1 MPRGRIYLDHAATTP
16 IDSRVKEAMEP
27 FLTEEF
33 GNAGGLYR
41 EGRHAKEAVDQS
53 RGKVADMMGCRPE
66 EIIFTSGG
74 TEGDNLAL
82 FGIAHAY
89 GKPAGEK
96 PRGHIITTAIEHHAV
111 LHACKA
117 LEKEGFEITY
127 LSVNKEGFINP
138 EDAHD
143 ALRSDTILVSVMY
156 ANNEIG
162 TIEPIAEI
170 GKIIKEYRK
179 KKSEA
184 RSTKFE
190 MAFNYRNSN
199 TQKNFEFNEK
209 TPFFHVDACQA
220 GGALDVNV
228 DRLSVD
234 LMVLNAGKIYG
245 PKGSGCLYVRR
256 GIKVTPLFYGGGQE
270 FRKRAGTE
278 NVAGIVGFTTAL
290 AFAQNDRKDEN
301 ERISA
306 LADYFYRGLI
316 ARVPRVVLNGP
327 AVEINEEPKYRLPNN
342 INISVLD
349 IEGEAFVL
357 YADEKGIACST
368 GSACT
373 SESLDPSHV
382 ILALGKPYEF
392 AHASLRFT
400 LGKKTTKEELDYAL
414 GVIPGIVEILRR
426 ISPLRLDDGAI
437 AMAHPEAF
445 AGEGLHVKAGSAS
458 YK

>member
-1 MPRGRIYLDHAATTP
+1 MKRIYLDHAATTP
-16 IDSRVKEAMEP
+16 IDPRVKEAMEL
-27 FLTEEF
+27 FLTDEF

-41 EGRHAKEAVDQS
+41 EGRRAKEAVDQS
-53 RGKVADMMGCRPE
+53 RGKVADMVGCRRE

-74 TEGDNLAL
+74 TEGDNLSL

-96 PRGHIITTAIEHHAV
+96 PRGHIIVTAIEHHAV

-127 LSVNKEGFINP
+127 LPVDKEGFVNP
-138 EDAHD
+138 EDVRS
-143 ALRSDTILVSVMY
+143 ALRPDTILVSVMY

-162 TIEPIAEI
+162 TIEPVAATARIMREYRAQKSKI
-170 GKIIKEYRK
+170 QTASWQSKFKII
-179 KKSEA
+179 
-184 RSTKFE
+184 
-190 MAFNYRNSN
+190 
-199 TQKNFEFNEK
+199 EK
-209 TPFFHVDACQA
+209 TPFLHSDACQA
-220 GGALDVNV
+220 GGALDLNV
-228 DRLSVD
+228 DKIGVD
-234 LMVLNAGKIYG
+234 LMVLNGGKIYG

-256 GIKVTPLFYGGGQE
+256 GIKITPLFYGGGQE

-278 NVAGIVGFTTAL
+278 NIAGIVGFATAL
-290 AFAQNDRKDEN
+290 TLAQRDRKEEN
-301 ERISA
+301 KRVST

-316 ARVPRVVLNGP
+316 ARVPRTVLNGSAIEVAEDP
-327 AVEINEEPKYRLPNN
+327 ARRLPNN
-342 INISVLD
+342 INVSILD
-349 IEGEAFVL
+349 IEGEAFLL
-357 YADEKGIACST
+357 YADEQGIACST

-400 LGKKTTKEELDYAL
+400 LGRSTTKEELDYAL
-414 GVIPGIVEILRR
+414 DVIPDIATTLRR
-426 ISPLRLDDGAI
+426 ISPLHLDDSAI

>member
-1 MPRGRIYLDHAATTP
+1 MSSRKRIYLDHAATTP
-16 IDSRVKEAMEP
+16 LDSRVKEVMEP
-27 FLTEEF
+27 FLTDEF

-41 EGRHAKEAVDQS
+41 EGRRAKEAVDQS
-53 RGKVADMMGCRPE
+53 RGKVADIVGCRPE

-82 FGIAHAY
+82 FGIARAY
-89 GKPAGEK
+89 QQQGK
-96 PRGHIITTAIEHHAV
+96 HIITTKIEHHAV

-117 LEKEGFEITY
+117 LGKDGFEITY
-127 LSVNKEGFINP
+127 LPVDKEGFVHPADVRN
-138 EDAHD
+138 
-143 ALRSDTILVSVMY
+143 ALRPDTILVSVMY

-170 GKIIKEYRK
+170 AKIIKEYRK
-179 KKSEA
+179 
-184 RSTKFE
+184 
-190 MAFNYRNSN
+190 
-199 TQKNFEFNEK
+199 EK
-209 TPFFHVDACQA
+209 HPFFHVDACQA
-220 GGALDVNV
+220 GGSLELNIEK
-228 DRLSVD
+228 LGID
-234 LMVLNAGKIYG
+234 LMVLNGGKIYG
-245 PKGSGCLYVRR
+245 PKGSGCLYIRR
-256 GIKVTPLFYGGGQE
+256 GTKLSPLFYGGGQE

-278 NVAGIVGFTTAL
+278 NVAGIVGFAKAL
-290 AFAQNDRKDEN
+290 ELAQCDRKEEN
-301 ERISA
+301 KRVSA
-306 LADYFYRGLI
+306 FADYFYRGLI
-316 ARVPRVVLNGP
+316 ARVPRTVLNGP
-327 AVEINEEPKYRLPNN
+327 AIEIGEEPKRRLPNN

-414 GVIPGIVEILRR
+414 DVIPDIVKTLRR
-426 ISPLRLDDGAI
+426 ISPLHLEDRAV

-445 AGEGLHVKAGSAS
+445 AGEGLKVKAGSAS

>member
-1 MPRGRIYLDHAATTP
+1 MKRIYLDHAATTP
-16 IDSRVKEAMEP
+16 IDPRVKEAMEP

-41 EGRHAKEAVDQS
+41 EGRRVKEAIDQS
-53 RGKVADMMGCRPE
+53 RQTVADILGCRPE

-82 FGIAHAY
+82 FGIARAY
-89 GKPAGEK
+89 QQHGK
-96 PRGHIITTAIEHHAV
+96 HIITTAIEHHAI

-117 LEKEGFEITY
+117 LEKEARPLGGQACLSGGQGFEITY
-127 LSVNKEGFINP
+127 LPVDKEGFVNP
-138 EDAHD
+138 EDVHN
-143 ALRSDTILVSVMY
+143 ALRTDTILVSIMY

-162 TIEPIAEI
+162 TIEPIQEI
-170 GKIIKEYRK
+170 VSIIKKYRQK
-179 KKSEA
+179 KMEINGNPKPYA
-184 RSTKFE
+184 LNPMPLFMT
-190 MAFNYRNSN
+190 
-199 TQKNFEFNEK
+199 
-209 TPFFHVDACQA
+209 DACQA
-220 GGALDVNV
+220 GGALDINV
-228 DRLSVD
+228 DRLGVD
-234 LMVLNAGKIYG
+234 LMVLNSGKIYG

-256 GIKVTPLFYGGGQE
+256 GIKIKPLFYGGGQE

-278 NVAGIVGFTTAL
+278 NAAGIVGFAKAL
-290 AFAQNDRKDEN
+290 EIAQQERAEEN
-301 ERISA
+301 KRLSA

-327 AVEINEEPKYRLPNN
+327 AIEISEEPKRRLPNN
-342 INISVLD
+342 INVSVLD

-400 LGKKTTKEELDYAL
+400 LGRKTTKEELNYTL
-414 GVIPGIVEILRR
+414 GVIPAIVKTLRR

-445 AGEGLHVKAGSAS
+445 AGEGLRVKAGSAS

>member
-1 MPRGRIYLDHAATTP
+1 MVVYKHIFINIMSRQRVYLDHAATTP
-16 IDSRVKEAMEP
+16 IDPRVKEAMEP

-41 EGRHAKEAVDQS
+41 EGRRAKETVDQS
-53 RGKVADMMGCRPE
+53 RETVAEILGCRPE

-89 GKPAGEK
+89 GKPAVEK
-96 PRGHIITTAIEHHAV
+96 PRGHIITSAIEHHAV

-127 LSVNKEGFINP
+127 LPVDKEGFVNP
-138 EDAHD
+138 NDVRK
-143 ALRSDTILVSVMY
+143 ALRPDTILVSVMY

-162 TIEPIAEI
+162 TIEPIVKIA
-170 GKIIKEYRK
+170 KIIKEYRK
-179 KKSEA
+179 ENQKPEA
-184 RSTKFE
+184 GSRKLE
-190 MAFNYRNSN
+190 ANA
-199 TQKNFEFNEK
+199 K
-209 TPFFHVDACQA
+209 TPFLHSDACQA
-220 GGALDVNV
+220 GGALDLNAEE
-228 DRLSVD
+228 LGVD
-234 LMVLNAGKIYG
+234 LMVLNGGKIYG

-256 GIKVTPLFYGGGQE
+256 NTKITPLFYGGGQE

-278 NVAGIVGFTTAL
+278 NVASIVGFATAL
-290 AFAQNDRKDEN
+290 ALAQRARKEEN
-301 ERISA
+301 TRVSA
-306 LADYFYRGLI
+306 LADYFYRELM
-316 ARVPRVVLNGP
+316 ARVSRAVLNGP
-327 AVEINEEPKYRLPNN
+327 AMKISGEPTRRLPNN
-342 INISVLD
+342 INVSVLD

-357 YADEKGIACST
+357 YMDEKGVACST

-400 LGKKTTKEELDYAL
+400 LGRKTTKEDLDYTL
-414 GVIPGIVEILRR
+414 GEIPGIVEILRR
-426 ISPLRLDDGAI
+426 ISPLHITENAF
-437 AMAHPEAF
+437 AMTHPEVF
-445 AGEGLHVKAGSAS
+445 AGQGLKVKAGSAN

>member
-1 MPRGRIYLDHAATTP
+1 MKRIYLDHAATTP
-16 IDSRVKEAMEP
+16 LDARVKEAMEP
-27 FLTEEF
+27 FLTDEF

-41 EGRHAKEAVDQS
+41 EGRRAKEAVDQS
-53 RGKVADMMGCRPE
+53 RGKVADILGCRPE

-82 FGIAHAY
+82 FGTAHAY
-89 GKPAGEK
+89 QQQGK
-96 PRGHIITTAIEHHAV
+96 HIVTTKIEHHAV

-117 LEKEGFEITY
+117 LEKEGFEVTY
-127 LSVNKEGFINP
+127 LPVDKEGFVHP
-138 EDAHD
+138 RDVRS
-143 ALRSDTILVSVMY
+143 ALRRDTILVSVMY

-162 TIEPIAEI
+162 TIEPISEI
-170 GKIIKEYRK
+170 AKIIRDFRK
-179 KKSEA
+179 QIPA
-184 RSTKFE
+184 RSAGVAHRKAQNADDPRLTI
-190 MAFNYRNSN
+190 SN
-199 TQKNFEFNEK
+199 M
-209 TPFFHVDACQA
+209 PFFMTDACQA
-220 GGALDVNV
+220 GGVLDLNV
-228 DRLSVD
+228 DKLGVD
-234 LMVLNAGKIYG
+234 LLVLNGGKIYG
-245 PKGSGCLYVRR
+245 PKGSGCFYTRR
-256 GIKVTPLFYGGGQE
+256 GTKVTPLFYGGGQE

-278 NVAGIVGFTTAL
+278 NVASIVGFAAAL
-290 AFAQNDRKDEN
+290 EFAQHDRKEEN
-301 ERISA
+301 KRVSA

-316 ARVPRVVLNGP
+316 ARVPRAVLNGP
-327 AVEINEEPKYRLPNN
+327 AIQIADEPRSRLSNN
-342 INISVLD
+342 INISILD
-349 IEGEAFVL
+349 IEGEAFLL

-400 LGKKTTKEELDYAL
+400 LGRKTTKMELEYAL
-414 GVIPGIVEILRR
+414 GVIPDIVKTLRR
-426 ISPLRLDDGAI
+426 ISPLHLDDRAI

>member
-1 MPRGRIYLDHAATTP
+1 MKRIYLDHAATTP
-16 IDSRVKEAMEP
+16 LDPRVKEAMEP
-27 FLTEEF
+27 FLTGEF

-41 EGRHAKEAVDQS
+41 EGRRAKEAVDQS
-53 RGKVADMMGCRPE
+53 RGNVADILGCRPE

-82 FGIAHAY
+82 FGIARAY
-89 GKPAGEK
+89 QKRLALSDPEQAEGESK
-96 PRGHIITTAIEHHAV
+96 GHIITTAIEHHAV

-127 LSVNKEGFINP
+127 LPVNKEGFVNP
-138 EDAHD
+138 EDVRD

-170 GKIIKEYRK
+170 AKVIK
-179 KKSEA
+179 
-184 RSTKFE
+184 
-190 MAFNYRNSN
+190 NYRH
-199 TQKNFEFNEK
+199 QKR

-220 GGALDVNV
+220 GGALDLNV
-228 DRLSVD
+228 DRLGID

-256 GIKVTPLFYGGGQE
+256 GTKLTPLFYGGGQE

-278 NVAGIVGFTTAL
+278 NVAGIVGFATAL
-290 AFAQNDRKDEN
+290 DLAQRGRKEENKRVSAF
-301 ERISA
+301 
-306 LADYFYRGLI
+306 ADYFYRGL
-316 ARVPRVVLNGP
+316 AAQVPRMVLNGP
-327 AVEINEEPKYRLPNN
+327 AVEISEEPRQRLSNN
-342 INISVLD
+342 INVSVLD
-349 IEGEAFVL
+349 IEGESFVL

-400 LGKKTTKEELDYAL
+400 LGRKTTKEELDYAL
-414 GVIPGIVEILRR
+414 SVIPDIVEILRR
-426 ISPLRLDDGAI
+426 ISPLHLEDGAI

-445 AGEGLHVKAGSAS
+445 AGEGLRVKAGSAS

>member
-1 MPRGRIYLDHAATTP
+1 MSRPRIYLDHAATTP
-16 IDSRVKEAMEP
+16 LDPRVKETMEP
-27 FLTEEF
+27 FLTDEF

-41 EGRHAKEAVDQS
+41 EGRRAKEAVDQS
-53 RGKVADMMGCRPE
+53 RQTVADFCGARPE

-89 GKPAGEK
+89 KDKGK
-96 PRGHIITTAIEHHAV
+96 HIITTKIEHHAV
-111 LHACKA
+111 LNACEA
-117 LEKEGFEITY
+117 LAKEARLPDGQGFEITY
-127 LSVNKEGFINP
+127 LPVDKEGFVNP
-138 EDAHD
+138 EDVRN
-143 ALRSDTILVSVMY
+143 ALRPDTILVSVMY

-170 GKIIKEYRK
+170 AKIIKEYRK
-179 KKSEA
+179 KKIDAPGASI
-184 RSTKFE
+184 
-190 MAFNYRNSN
+190 
-199 TQKNFEFNEK
+199 
-209 TPFFHVDACQA
+209 FFHVDACQA
-220 GGALDVNV
+220 GGALDLNV
-228 DRLSVD
+228 DRLGVD
-234 LMVLNAGKIYG
+234 IMVLNGGKIYG

-256 GIKVTPLFYGGGQE
+256 GVKITPLFYGGGQE

-278 NVAGIVGFTTAL
+278 HVAGIVGFAKAL
-290 AFAQNDRKDEN
+290 EIAQHERMQEN
-301 ERISA
+301 KRLSN
-306 LADYFYRGLI
+306 LADYFYRALI
-316 ARVPRVVLNGP
+316 ARVPRVILNGP
-327 AVEINEEPKYRLPNN
+327 AIEISDNPTRRLPNN
-342 INISVLD
+342 INISILD

-400 LGKKTTKEELDYAL
+400 LGRKTTKKELDYTLRA
-414 GVIPGIVEILRR
+414 IPDIVETLRR
-426 ISPLRLDDGAI
+426 ISPLHLTEDAVS
-437 AMAHPEAF
+437 MAHPEVF
-445 AGEGLHVKAGSAS
+445 AGGGLKVKAGNAS

>member
-1 MPRGRIYLDHAATTP
+1 MKRIYLDHAATTP
-16 IDSRVKEAMEP
+16 IDPRVKEAMES

-33 GNAGGLYR
+33 GNTGGLYR
-41 EGRHAKEAVDQS
+41 EGRRAKEAVDQS
-53 RGKVADMMGCRPE
+53 RGKVADIVGCRPE

-82 FGIAHAY
+82 FGIAHAH

-96 PRGHIITTAIEHHAV
+96 PRGHIITTKIEHHAV

-127 LSVNKEGFINP
+127 LPVDKEGFVNP
-138 EDAHD
+138 EDARN
-143 ALRSDTILVSVMY
+143 ALRPDTILVSVMY

-170 GKIIKEYRK
+170 AKAIREFRKETAGR
-179 KKSEA
+179 A
-184 RSTKFE
+184 L
-190 MAFNYRNSN
+190 
-199 TQKNFEFNEK
+199 
-209 TPFFHVDACQA
+209 PFFMTDACQA

-228 DRLSVD
+228 DRLGVD
-234 LMVLNAGKIYG
+234 VMVLNAGKIYG

-256 GIKVTPLFYGGGQE
+256 GTKLTPLFYGGGQE

-278 NVAGIVGFTTAL
+278 NAAGIVGFTTAL
-290 AFAQNDRKDEN
+290 ELAQRGRKEEN
-301 ERISA
+301 KRVST
-306 LADYFYRGLI
+306 LADYFYRGLM
-316 ARVPRVVLNGP
+316 ARVPRAVSNGP
-327 AVEINEEPKYRLPNN
+327 MIEVSEEPKHRLPNN
-342 INISVLD
+342 VNVSVLD
-349 IEGEAFVL
+349 IEGESFVL

-414 GVIPGIVEILRR
+414 SVIPDIVEILRR
-426 ISPLRLDDGAI
+426 ISPLHLEDGAI

-445 AGEGLHVKAGSAS
+445 AGEGLRVKAGSAS